1 MNVGILTGGGDC
13 AGLNAVI
20 RAAVKRAEEY
30 GFKVTEIRYGWSGLI
45 KPDTVPLTF
54 KQVSNIHFLCV
65 KAVDLI
71 REEKY
76 GMMVALKGTK
86 VVQYQ

>member
-30 GFKVTEIRYGWSGLI
+30 GFKVTGIRYGWSGLMR
-45 KPDTVPLTF
+45 PDTVPLTF
-54 KQVSNIHFLCV
+54 KQVSNIHFLGGLYLRLHAQTLSSTQTGLSLCS
-65 KAVDLI
+65 
-71 REEKY
+71 R
-76 GMMVALKGTK
+76 T
-86 VVQYQ
+86 